1 MNTIYQYISWNS
13 TEKFDSL
20 VNDFPT
26 ILKEKISTTV
36 PSKKTNNVFVSHVN
50 LFKKDKMF
58 NEMYSLPM
66 NLYFIV
72 LGLKMLKK
80 GGNLYYFYASSKYE
94 TRCQMLDIV
103 RSKFKDYKFI
113 KNNFQNR
120 NGVYKFTNYNGNHK
134 DLEQILKE
142 YMKMDKTLGQK
153 YIDNEDSEHI
163 FFNFGTT
170 IDENFLTYLK
180 NIATNKHD
188 EYLEFLQKADYIS
201 TMIKKPKKNSTN
213 Y

>member
-80 GGNLYYFYASSKYE
+80 AGDLYYFYASYF
-94 TRCQMLDIV
+94 LNL
-103 RSKFKDYKFI
+103 I
-113 KNNFQNR
+113 K
-120 NGVYKFTNYNGNHK
+120 
-134 DLEQILKE
+134 
-142 YMKMDKTLGQK
+142 MM
-153 YIDNEDSEHI
+153 
-163 FFNFGTT
+163 
-170 IDENFLTYLK
+170 
-180 NIATNKHD
+180 
-188 EYLEFLQKADYIS
+188 
-201 TMIKKPKKNSTN
+201 
-213 Y
+213 